1 MKQISILL
9 LLFFLLPIS
18 LSEPDPN
25 FHIYLAF
32 GQSNMEG
39 QGEIEPQDI
48 ANVPERFKL
57 LASVDMPT
65 QGRIKG
71 KWYTAIPP
79 LCRGY
84 TRIGVTDYFGRE
96 LAEKLPEEISIGL
109 INVAI
114 GGASIDLFD
123 EEKVEEY
130 IPTQPDWFQNIA
142 KEYGEHPYKLLVQLG
157 KLAQKDGVIKGIL
170 MHQGETNTGDEEWPY
185 NVKKV
190 YDNLIKD
197 LDLNA
202 DEVPLLVGEVVEE
215 AQHGCCYYHNQIIA
229 KVPEVIPNSYVV
241 KSTDVPTQDG
251 AHFTTDG
258 YRTMG
263 RRYAQVMLDVL
274 YKKDNS
280 N

>member
-1 MKQISILL
+1 MNLIIISIFFSF
-9 LLFFLLPIS
+9 LFS
-18 LSEPDPN
+18 VSNSERDPN

-39 QGEIEPQDI
+39 QGEIEAQDL

-65 QGRIKG
+65 QGRTKG
-71 KWYTAIPP
+71 NWYTAIPP

-96 LAEKLPEEISIGL
+96 LVENLPDNISVGL
-109 INVAI
+109 IIVAI

-123 EEKVEEY
+123 EDKVEDY
-130 IPTQPDWFQNIA
+130 IPTEPDWFQNIA

-157 KLAQKDGVIKGIL
+157 KIAQKDGVIKGIL
-170 MHQGETNTGDEEWPY
+170 LHQGETNTGDEEWPN
-185 NVKKV
+185 NVKKI

-197 LDLNA
+197 LELNP
-202 DEVPLLVGEVVEE
+202 EKVPLLVGEVVDE
-215 AQHGCCYYHNQIIA
+215 AQHGCCFPHNKIIE
-229 KVPEVIPNSYVV
+229 KVPEVIPNSYIV
-241 KSTDVPTQDG
+241 KSTDIPTQDG

-263 RRYAQVMLDVL
+263 RRYAQVMLDIL
-274 YKKDNS
+274 NKEED
-280 N
+280 

>member
-1 MKQISILL
+1 MDYKIFSFLL
-9 LLFFLLPIS
+9 LSLLAIS
-18 LSEPDPN
+18 NSEPDPN

-39 QGEIEPQDI
+39 QGEIEAQDT

-65 QGRIKG
+65 QGRVKG
-71 KWYTAIPP
+71 NWYTAIPP

-96 LAEKLPEEISIGL
+96 LVENLPDNISVGL

-123 EEKVEEY
+123 ENKVEEY
-130 IPTQPDWFQNIA
+130 IPAQPDWFQNIA

-157 KLAQKDGVIKGIL
+157 KIAQNDGIIKGIL
-170 MHQGETNTGDEEWPY
+170 MHQGETNTGDEEWPN
-185 NVKKV
+185 NVKKI
-190 YDNLIKD
+190 YDNLIAD
-197 LDLNA
+197 LDLNPN
-202 DEVPLLVGEVVEE
+202 EVPLLVGEVVDEE
-215 AQHGCCYYHNQIIA
+215 HHGCCFIHNKIIE

-251 AHFTTDG
+251 AHFTTEG
-258 YRTMG
+258 YREMG
-263 RRYAQVMLDVL
+263 RRYAQVMLNIL
-274 YKKDNS
+274 NK
-280 N
+280 

>member
-1 MKQISILL
+1 MNLTILSIFFSFLFSISN
-9 LLFFLLPIS
+9 
-18 LSEPDPN
+18 SEPDPN

-39 QGEIEPQDI
+39 QGEIEAQDL

-65 QGRIKG
+65 LGRTKG
-71 KWYTAIPP
+71 SWYTAIPP

-96 LAEKLPEEISIGL
+96 LIENLPDNISVGL
-109 INVAI
+109 IIVAI

-123 EEKVEEY
+123 EDKVEDY
-130 IPTQPDWFQNIA
+130 IPTEPDWFQNIA

-157 KLAQKDGVIKGIL
+157 KIAQKDGVIKGIL
-170 MHQGETNTGDEEWPY
+170 LHQGETNTGDEEWPN

-197 LDLNA
+197 LELNP
-202 DEVPLLVGEVVEE
+202 EKVPLLVGEVVDE
-215 AQHGCCYYHNQIIA
+215 AQHGCCFPHNKIIE
-229 KVPEVIPNSYVV
+229 KVPEVIPNSYIV

-251 AHFTTDG
+251 AHFTTEG

-263 RRYAQVMLDVL
+263 RRYAKVMLDIL
-274 YKKDNS
+274 SKEDN
-280 N
+280 

>member
-1 MKQISILL
+1 MNYKSI
-9 LLFFLLPIS
+9 FFLFLLSIFSIS
-18 LSEPDPN
+18 NSEPDPN

-39 QGEIEPQDI
+39 QGEIEAQDI

-71 KWYTAIPP
+71 NWYTAIPP

-84 TRIGVTDYFGRE
+84 TRLGVTDYFGRE
-96 LAEKLPEEISIGL
+96 LVENLPEDISIGL

-123 EEKVEEY
+123 EDKVEEY
-130 IPTQPDWFQNIA
+130 IPEQPDWFQNIA

-157 KLAQKDGVIKGIL
+157 KIAQNDGVIKGIL
-170 MHQGETNTGDEEWPY
+170 MHQGETNTGDEEWPK
-185 NVKKV
+185 NVKKI
-190 YDNLIKD
+190 YDNLIND
-197 LDLNA
+197 LSLDP
-202 DEVPLLVGEVVEE
+202 EKVPLLVGEVVDEE
-215 AQHGCCYYHNQIIA
+215 HQGCCFIHNKIIE
-229 KVPEVIPNSYVV
+229 KIPDVIPNSYIV

-251 AHFTTDG
+251 AHFTSEG

-263 RRYAQVMLDVL
+263 RRYAQVMLDIL
-274 YKKDNS
+274 NK
-280 N
+280 

>member
-1 MKQISILL
+1 MNLIIISI
-9 LLFFLLPIS
+9 FFSFLLS
-18 LSEPDPN
+18 FSNSEPDPN

-39 QGEIEPQDI
+39 QGEIEAQDL

-65 QGRIKG
+65 QGRTKG
-71 KWYTAIPP
+71 NWYTAIPP

-96 LAEKLPEEISIGL
+96 LVENLPDNISVGL
-109 INVAI
+109 IIVAI

-123 EEKVEEY
+123 EDKVEDY
-130 IPTQPDWFQNIA
+130 IPTEPDWFQNIA

-157 KLAQKDGVIKGIL
+157 KIAQKDGVIKGIL
-170 MHQGETNTGDEEWPY
+170 LHQGETNTGDEEWPN
-185 NVKKV
+185 NVKKI

-197 LDLNA
+197 LELNP
-202 DEVPLLVGEVVEE
+202 EKVPLLVGEVVDE
-215 AQHGCCYYHNQIIA
+215 AQHGCCFPHNKIIE
-229 KVPEVIPNSYVV
+229 KVPEVIPNSYIV
-241 KSTDVPTQDG
+241 KSTDIPTQDG

-263 RRYAQVMLDVL
+263 RRYAQVMLDIL
-274 YKKDNS
+274 NKEED
-280 N
+280 

>member
-1 MKQISILL
+1 MDYKIFSFLL
-9 LLFFLLPIS
+9 LSLLTIS
-18 LSEPDPN
+18 NSDPDPN

-39 QGEIEPQDI
+39 QGEIEAQDT

-71 KWYTAIPP
+71 NWYTAIPP

-96 LAEKLPEEISIGL
+96 LVENLPDNISVGL

-123 EEKVEEY
+123 ENKVEEY
-130 IPTQPDWFQNIA
+130 IPAQPDWFQNIA

-157 KLAQKDGVIKGIL
+157 KIAQNDGIIKGIL
-170 MHQGETNTGDEEWPY
+170 MHQGETNTGDEEWPN
-185 NVKKV
+185 NVKKI
-190 YDNLIKD
+190 YDNLIAD
-197 LDLNA
+197 LDLNPN
-202 DEVPLLVGEVVEE
+202 EVPLLVGEVVDEE
-215 AQHGCCYYHNQIIA
+215 HHGCCFIHNKIIE

-251 AHFTTDG
+251 AHFTTEG
-258 YRTMG
+258 YREMG
-263 RRYAQVMLDVL
+263 RRYARVMLDIL
-274 YKKDNS
+274 NK
-280 N
+280 

>member
-1 MKQISILL
+1 MIKIKFSLLISIL
-9 LLFFLLPIS
+9 IS
-18 LSEPDPN
+18 CSNSNPDTN

-39 QGEIEPQDI
+39 QGEIEPQDT

-71 KWYTAIPP
+71 NWYTAVPP

-96 LAEKLPEEISIGL
+96 LVENLPDDISVGL

-123 EEKVEEY
+123 EDKVEEY

-142 KEYGEHPYKLLVQLG
+142 AEYGEHPYILLVQLG
-157 KLAQKDGVIKGIL
+157 KIAKKDGVIKGIL

-185 NVKKV
+185 NVKKI
-190 YDNLIKD
+190 YDKLIKD
-197 LDLNA
+197 LELNA
-202 DEVPLLVGEVVEE
+202 EEVPLLVGEVVEK
-215 AQHGCCYYHNQIIA
+215 AQNGCCFIHNEVIA
-229 KVPEVIPNSYVV
+229 KIPDIIPNSYIV
-241 KSTDVPTQDG
+241 KSTDVPSQDG
-251 AHFTTDG
+251 AHFTTEG

-263 RRYAQVMLDVL
+263 RRYAQVMLEFL
-274 YKKDNS
+274 NKEKN
-280 N
+280 

>member
-1 MKQISILL
+1 MDYKIFSFLL
-9 LLFFLLPIS
+9 LSLLAIS
-18 LSEPDPN
+18 NSEPDPN

-39 QGEIEPQDI
+39 QGEIEAQDT

-71 KWYTAIPP
+71 NWYTAIPP

-96 LAEKLPEEISIGL
+96 LVENLPDNISVGL

-123 EEKVEEY
+123 ENKVEEY
-130 IPTQPDWFQNIA
+130 IPAQPDWFQNIA

-157 KLAQKDGVIKGIL
+157 KIAQNDGIIKGIL
-170 MHQGETNTGDEEWPY
+170 MHQGETNTGDEEWPN
-185 NVKKV
+185 NVKKI
-190 YDNLIKD
+190 YDNLIAD
-197 LDLNA
+197 LDLNPN
-202 DEVPLLVGEVVEE
+202 EVPLLVGEVVDEE
-215 AQHGCCYYHNQIIA
+215 HHGCCFIHNKIIE

-251 AHFTTDG
+251 AHFTTEG
-258 YRTMG
+258 YREMG
-263 RRYAQVMLDVL
+263 RRYAQVMLNIL
-274 YKKDNS
+274 NK
-280 N
+280 